1 MDNPIQTIPLGNL
14 ALSFLPV
21 ALVVALMYRW
31 ALGGGTALW
40 SNVRMVVQLLAIGYV
55 LTYIFRAE
63 QPWIVLAVLAMMLTV
78 SSWITLRPV
87 HPRPPGL
94 YWKILAAISLGG
106 VSTLALITGLVL
118 DPDPWFAPHLVIP
131 LAGMIFANS
140 MNTVSVAAERFS
152 SERANAAY
160 EEARRRAMNAAMIP
174 VINSMFAVGLVS
186 LPGMMTG
193 QILSGVS
200 PLIAVRYQV
209 MVMAMIFGS
218 AGISAACYLWLLKD
232 TPRPPK
238 KA

>member
-1 MDNPIQTIPLGNL
+1 MENPIQTIPLANL

-21 ALVVALMYRW
+21 VVVIVLMYRW

-63 QPWIVLAVLAMMLTV
+63 QPWIVLTVLLVMLTV

-87 HPRPPGL
+87 KPRPPGL

-106 VSTLALITGLVL
+106 LSTLVLVTGFVL

-140 MNTVSVAAERFS
+140 MNTVSVAAERFA
-152 SERANAAY
+152 SECANGSY
-160 EEARRRAMNAAMIP
+160 EESRRRAMNAAMIP

-232 TPRPPK
+232 APATPSE
-238 KA
+238 A